1 MHLTSLHLREIR
13 MPLKEPFRIS
23 SGVQTLRRILL
34 VAATDEE
41 GRVGWGE
48 CTAGE
53 EPNYSSET
61 IDTAWLAIREWVAP
75 RLLGREV
82 ATPQAIRPLLEHNF
96 RGHSMAKAAV
106 EVAFWDLEAQR
117 RGLALAALLGEGRGE
132 IRSEIEVGISLG
144 IQESPRALAEKAA
157 ACLARGYRK
166 IKIKIGPG
174 EDLEYVA
181 AVREALGPAA
191 PLMADANNAYGREDF
206 DHLAA
211 LDRFDLMMIEQ
222 PLACDDLLRHAELQ
236 KRLRTPICL
245 DESITHLDR
254 AEDMVALDAGR
265 IVNIKVGR
273 VGGIGSALAIH
284 DFCRSRGVP
293 VWCGGM
299 LESGIGRAVNVAL
312 ASLPGFTIP
321 GDISPSERY
330 WQRDVV
336 SPEWTMDGRGRIRVP
351 LDRPGLGLAV
361 DLDRIEDLTARAER
375 LAAD

>member
-1 MHLTSLHLREIR
+1 MRLASLHLREIR

-34 VAATDEE
+34 VEATDEE
-41 GRVGWGE
+41 GRIGWGE

-75 RLLGREV
+75 RVLGRDVAAPEEV
-82 ATPQAIRPLLEHNF
+82 YPLLEHNF
-96 RGHSMAKAAV
+96 RGHSMAKGAV
-106 EVAFWDLEAQR
+106 EVACWDLAAQR
-117 RGLALAALLGEGRGE
+117 RGLPLAALLGEGRGE
-132 IRSEIEVGISLG
+132 GKPEIEVGISLG
-144 IQESPRALAEKAA
+144 IQASPAALAEKAA
-157 ACLARGYRK
+157 ACLSRGYKK
-166 IKIKIGPG
+166 IKIKIAPG
-174 EDLEYVA
+174 EDLDYLA
-181 AVREALGPAA
+181 AVREALGGEA
-191 PLMADANNAYGREDF
+191 PLMADANNAYGRADF
-206 DHLAA
+206 DRLAA
-211 LDRFDLMMIEQ
+211 LDAFGLIMIEQ

-236 KRLRTPICL
+236 KRLRTPLCL
-245 DESITHLDR
+245 DESITNLDR

-273 VGGIGSALAIH
+273 VGGIASALQIH

-312 ASLPGFTIP
+312 ASLPGYTIP

-330 WQRDVV
+330 WERDVV
-336 SPEWTMDGRGRIRVP
+336 TPEWTMDDKGRIRVP
-351 LDRPGLGLAV
+351 LDVPGLGVAV
-361 DLDRIEDLTARAER
+361 DRDRIENLTARAER
-375 LAAD
+375 LAAK

>member
-1 MHLTSLHLREIR
+1 MRLTSLHLREIR

-23 SGVQTLRRILL
+23 SGVQALRRMLL
-34 VAATDEE
+34 VEATDEE

-75 RLLGREV
+75 RLFGLELAGPSSVR
-82 ATPQAIRPLLEHNF
+82 ALLEHNF

-106 EVAFWDLEAQR
+106 EVACWDLEAQR
-117 RGLALAALLGEGRGE
+117 RGLPLAALLGEGRGE
-132 IRSEIEVGISLG
+132 VRKEIEVGISLG
-144 IQESPRALAEKAA
+144 IQESPRALADKAA

-174 EDLEYVA
+174 EDLDYVA
-181 AVREALGPAA
+181 AVREALGSAA
-191 PLMADANNAYGREDF
+191 PLMADANNAYGRADF
-206 DHLAA
+206 DRLAA
-211 LDRFDLMMIEQ
+211 LDEFDLMMIEQ

-236 KRLRTPICL
+236 KRLLTPLCL
-245 DESITHLDR
+245 DESITSLDR

-312 ASLPGFTIP
+312 AALPGFTIP

-330 WQRDVV
+330 WERDVV
-336 SPEWTMDGRGRIRVP
+336 VPEWTMDGHGRIRVP
-351 LDRPGLGLAV
+351 LDRPGIGVAV
-361 DLDRIEDLTARAER
+361 DLDRIADLTARAER
-375 LAAD
+375 LEAG